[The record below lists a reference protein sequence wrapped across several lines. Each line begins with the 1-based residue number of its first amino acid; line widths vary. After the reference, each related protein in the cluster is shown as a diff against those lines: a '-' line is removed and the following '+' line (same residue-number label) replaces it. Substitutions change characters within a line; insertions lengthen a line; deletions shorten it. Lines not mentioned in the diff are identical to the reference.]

1 MTNNT
6 MIFLTSLALVAM
18 GALLVLNLAPNI
30 ASRVTVQ
37 AIPPLMVRSISV
49 IQKGVPYTMNAEQ
62 QKITTS
68 AIQRAEEVKKADYPQ
83 VKGPFNFE
91 KLVIQ
96 RFNSGDLEIFPIQ
109 YKENELVFSAP
120 TLSQEVY
127 YIELSGGAL
136 QKVLNSVPET
146 K

>member
-1 MTNNT
+1 

-18 GALLVLNLAPNI
+18 GALLVLNLAPNL
-30 ASRVTVQ
+30 ASQVTVQ

-49 IQKGVPYTMNAEQ
+49 VQKGVPYTLNAEQ
-62 QKITTS
+62 QRIATN
-68 AIQRAEEVKKADYPQ
+68 AIQRAEEVKKSDYPT

-91 KLVIQ
+91 KIIIQ
-96 RFNSGDLEIFPIQ
+96 RFNSTDLEITPVQF
-109 YKENELVFSAP
+109 KENELVFSAP
-120 TLSQEVY
+120 TLNPDVY

-136 QKVLNSVPET
+136 QKVLNSVSET

>member
-37 AIPPLMVRSISV
+37 AIPPLMVRTISV
-49 IQKGVPYTMNAEQ
+49 VQKGTPYTLNSEQ
-62 QKITTS
+62 QKIATT
-68 AIQRAEEVKKADYPQ
+68 AIQRAEEVKKSDYPS
-83 VKGPFNFE
+83 KGSFNFE
-91 KLVIQ
+91 KIIIQ

-109 YKENELVFSAP
+109 YKDKNLVFSVP
-120 TLSQEVY
+120 TLNQEVY

-136 QKVLNSVPET
+136 QKVLNSIHE
-146 K
+146 

>member
-1 MTNNT
+1 

-30 ASRVTVQ
+30 ASSVTIQ
-37 AIPPLMVRSISV
+37 AVPPLMVRSISV
-49 IQKGVPYTMNAEQ
+49 VEKGTSYTMNAEQ
-62 QKITTS
+62 QKIAAS
-68 AIQRAEEVKKADYPQ
+68 AIQRAEEVKKSDYPT

-91 KLVIQ
+91 KMIVQ

-120 TLSQEVY
+120 SLNKDVY

-136 QKVLNSVPET
+136 QKVLNSVTET